1 MTEGTWSTRRQRG
14 PKVTPSRHSVRH
26 SVAGTRVNHNRRAP
40 RVDREFGPR
49 RAALCLFTISTVPVV
64 LRKKHP
70 LSDLRPLFM
79 LQSFPA
85 CIHGADQ
92 QGRRWRQLADHKELC
107 DLRFLAL
114 ESLLGVLEFL
124 DLGWNVGGLYCNE
137 PPTL

>member
-1 MTEGTWSTRRQRG
+1 MSFWDHCAPQKASSER
-14 PKVTPSRHSVRH
+14 PSP
-26 SVAGTRVNHNRRAP
+26 A
-40 RVDREFGPR
+40 
-49 RAALCLFTISTVPVV
+49 
-64 LRKKHP
+64 
-70 LSDLRPLFM
+70 FM

>member
-1 MTEGTWSTRRQRG
+1 MQFSIASKLLQLCQNCAKSASVWSG
-14 PKVTPSRHSVRH
+14 CAK
-26 SVAGTRVNHNRRAP
+26 SVAVFVGLPIELRKRFAHHHELR
-40 RVDREFGPR
+40 
-49 RAALCLFTISTVPVV
+49 V

-79 LQSFPA
+79 LQSFPV

-92 QGRRWRQLADHKELC
+92 QGRRWRQLADHKEFC

-114 ESLLGVLEFL
+114 ESLLRVLEFL